1 MPMLRLDQATHH
13 TANLFCL
20 LVAVLCP
27 VSAVVAAN
35 GGVIG
40 AAAAVTQGLAIAPKS
55 AIYVHP
61 TSAAVNVP
69 RTVFYVDTR
78 VTGCTSQIFSFDTST
93 LDTQNLISIRHDVT
107 PGICGVRPPS
117 YPTYK
122 AYTVIPSKAGR
133 LTVRAT
139 RNNLTD
145 MVDAEVTAAPTAHSM
160 RNVNGMWFDPTTNGS
175 GISMHHS
182 RASDVVFGTW
192 FLFNVDGSARWYT
205 MQNAFWRGDGDIL
218 EGLLIAVSGNC
229 PDGSLVA
236 CPAKGKLRTLP
247 LGTYD
252 PAISYSADG
261 AFLDAVIAR
270 FTFTSDTAARSE
282 VIDFAGNILFVSQ
295 LVRLPL

>member
-1 MPMLRLDQATHH
+1 MPMLRLDQASLH
-13 TANLFCL
+13 TAKIFGL
-20 LVAVLCP
+20 LMAVLCP
-27 VSAVVAAN
+27 VSAVFAAS
-35 GGVIG
+35 GGISGTAV
-40 AAAAVTQGLAIAPKS
+40 AVTQGLAIAPKS
-55 AIYVHP
+55 GIYVHP
-61 TSAAVNVP
+61 TSATVNVP
-69 RTVFYVDTR
+69 RIVFYVDTR
-78 VTGCTSQIFSFDTST
+78 VTGCTSQFFSFDTST

-122 AYTVIPSKAGR
+122 AYTVIPSKVGK

-139 RNNLTD
+139 RNNQTD
-145 MVDAEVTAAPTAHSM
+145 MVDAEVTATPAHSKQ
-160 RNVNGMWFDPTTNGS
+160 NVNGMWFESTTNGS

-236 CPAKGKLRTLP
+236 CPAKGNVRTLP
-247 LGTYD
+247 LGIYD
-252 PAISYSADG
+252 PAISYPADG
-261 AFLDAVIAR
+261 PFLDAVIAR
-270 FTFTSDTAARSE
+270 FTFTSDTSARSE

>member
-1 MPMLRLDQATHH
+1 MPMLRLDQASRH
-13 TANLFCL
+13 TAKIFGL
-20 LVAVLCP
+20 LMAVLCP
-27 VSAVVAAN
+27 VSAVFAAN
-35 GGVIG
+35 GGIG
-40 AAAAVTQGLAIAPKS
+40 GAPAVVMQGLAIAPKS
-55 AIYVHP
+55 GIHVHP
-61 TSAAVNVP
+61 ISAAVNVP
-69 RTVFYVDTR
+69 RTIFYVDTR

-93 LDTQNLISIRHDVT
+93 MDTQNLISIRHDVT
-107 PGICGVRPPS
+107 PGICGLRPPY

-122 AYTVIPSKAGR
+122 AYTVIPSKVGK

-139 RNNLTD
+139 RNNQID
-145 MVDAEVTAAPTAHSM
+145 MVDAAVTATPTARSM

-192 FLFNVDGSARWYT
+192 FLFNIDGSARWYT

-229 PDGSLVA
+229 PDVSLVA
-236 CPAKGKLRTLP
+236 CPAKGNVRTLP

-252 PAISYSADG
+252 PAISYPADG
-261 AFLDAVIAR
+261 PFLDAVIAR
-270 FTFTSDTAARSE
+270 FTFTSDTSARAE